1 MSNRPTSLSAES
13 RIDGTNDA
21 RALTR
26 RAALTGAVGLGVAA
40 AVAGRA
46 NAAESAAPG
55 ELAGKTAFVT
65 GAARGIGRACAEA
78 LAAGGANVALFDIA
92 RQLPEVPYPLATA
105 ADLAET
111 KAAVE
116 AKGAKCIAV
125 QGDVRDFAAQKAAV
139 ARAVK
144 ELGGLD
150 FVVANAGITQIGSLE
165 SFDENELSLVTDI
178 NFKGVMKT
186 IQAAAPILRQRK
198 SGRIVVMSSVT
209 GRAGSANFPVYSAT
223 KWAVIGIAKSTA
235 LALGRHNVT
244 CNAVCPTLVHTKLL
258 DNEYIL
264 SNIVPGRKLTFEQF
278 DQGAKGRHIL
288 PVGLY
293 EPSRIGD
300 CVRFLCGPQAALI
313 SGDVFDVGA
322 GANALFPA

>member
-1 MSNRPTSLSAES
+1 MSNRSTSPAAETRTES
-13 RIDGTNDA
+13 PDDT

-46 NAAESAAPG
+46 NAADSAPAG

-78 LAAGGANVALFDIA
+78 LAAGGANVVLFDIA

-105 ADLAET
+105 ADLAEA

-116 AKGAKCIAV
+116 AKGVKCLAV

-139 ARAVK
+139 GRAVRD
-144 ELGGLD
+144 LGGLD
-150 FVVANAGITQIGSLE
+150 FVVANAGITQIGRLE
-165 SFDENELSLVTDI
+165 SFDEDELSLVIDI
-178 NFKGVMKT
+178 NLKGVIKT
-186 IQAAAPILRQRK
+186 IQAATPILRKQK
-198 SGRIVVMSSVT
+198 SGRIAAISSVT
-209 GRAGSANFPVYSAT
+209 GRIGSANFPVYSAT
-223 KWAVIGIAKSTA
+223 KWGVIGIAKSTA
-235 LALGRHNVT
+235 LALGPQNVT
-244 CNAVCPTLVHTKLL
+244 CNAVCPTLVRTKLL

-278 DQGAKGRHIL
+278 DQGAKGRHVI